1 MPRTDLTLTP
11 LEDRLTPVML
21 PDGFA
26 YSNFITGLS
35 NPTALQE
42 LPDGRFLIAQQGGEL
57 RIASADGATVGTALT
72 LTVDSAGERGLLG
85 VAIDPNFA
93 ANGFVYLYHT
103 VPDGGTAAHNRLSRF
118 TLVGNSID
126 AGSEQILVDLEPLN
140 PARTNHNGGA
150 LHFGSDGKL
159 YVAVG
164 ENANAALSQSPT
176 SRFGKIL
183 RYNPDGSIPPDNPT
197 AIDGLAGTT
206 QGEFR
211 AIFAAGLRN
220 PFTFDVDPATG
231 RIFVNDVGANT
242 FEEVNELAAG
252 RNFGWPTTEGD
263 FDATA
268 FPDFTRPLVAY
279 AHGAGNDKGFAV
291 TGGAF
296 YRPAVNQFPAEFV
309 GDYFYADFINNW
321 IRVYDTQS
329 KTDSLFAS
337 DLDDGRPV
345 DLDAARDGSL
355 LVLSRETGSVA
366 RIQFPAAG
374 TPRLAIGQGD
384 AVRVIAAATGA
395 ELRRIEP
402 RLDDIAFG
410 SGLRV
415 ATGDFTGDGVP
426 DTAVGTGL
434 GSTNLVAIYD
444 GATGSLVRKFSP
456 FEASF
461 GGGVYLAAGDVDGDG
476 RADLA
481 VSPDEGGGPRV
492 TVYRSADPDSVLS
505 DFFGIDDPAFR
516 GGARV
521 ALGDAT
527 GDGIADLV
535 VAAGF
540 QGGPRIAGYE
550 GGSVAAG
557 APARMFADFFAFEET
572 LRNGA
577 FVAIGDFDADG
588 KGDIVAGAGPNGGPR
603 VIVFSGAA
611 LIDSNETRFLSNF
624 FAADPNDRG
633 GVRVA
638 VADLDGDARADLAVG
653 TVQAFVP
660 SRAIFYRGADLVQ
673 DPSPS
678 AFRETTFPDLDFAGV
693 FVG

>member
-1 MPRTDLTLTP
+1 MPRVFLTVVP
-11 LEDRLTPVML
+11 LEDRLAPAVL

-26 YSNFITGLS
+26 ISSFIAGLS
-35 NPTALQE
+35 RPTALEE
-42 LPDGRFLIAQQGGEL
+42 LPDGRFLIAEQGGAL
-57 RIASADGATVGTALT
+57 RIASANGSTVGTALT
-72 LTVDSAGERGLLG
+72 LTVDSTGERGLLG
-85 VAIDPNFA
+85 VAIDPNFE
-93 ANGFVYLYHT
+93 ANGFVYLYRT
-103 VPDGGTAAHNRLSRF
+103 VPDVGTAAHNRLARF
-118 TLVGNSID
+118 TLVGDAIA
-126 AGSEQILVDLEPLN
+126 AGSEQVLVDLEPLD
-140 PARTNHNGGA
+140 PTRTNHNGGA
-150 LHFGSDGKL
+150 LHFGVDGKL
-159 YVAVG
+159 YLAVG
-164 ENANAALSQSPT
+164 ENSNTALAQSAT

-183 RYNPDGSIPPDNPT
+183 RYNPDGSIPADNPAT
-197 AIDGLAGTT
+197 IAGLAGSP
-206 QGEFR
+206 QGVFR
-211 AIFAAGLRN
+211 AIYAAGLRN
-220 PFTFDVDPATG
+220 PFTFDVDSATG
-231 RIFVNDVGANT
+231 RIFVNDVGANA

-252 RNFGWPTTEGD
+252 RNFGWPATEGD
-263 FDATA
+263 FNAAA
-268 FPDFTRPLVAY
+268 FPNFTRPLVAY
-279 AHGAGNDKGFAV
+279 AHGAGTDRGFAV

-296 YRPAVNQFPAEFV
+296 YRPASQTFPSEFA

-321 IRVYDTQS
+321 IRVYDVDS

-355 LVLSRETGSVA
+355 LVLSRETGSVS
-366 RIQFPAAG
+366 RIQFASAG
-374 TPRLAIGQGD
+374 GARLAIGQGVD
-384 AVRVIAAATGA
+384 VRVIDAATGA

-410 SGLRV
+410 NGPRV

-426 DTAVGTGL
+426 DTAVGTGR
-434 GSTNLVAIYD
+434 SFSNVVAIYD

-461 GGGVYLAAGDVDGDG
+461 GGGVFLAAGDVDGDG

-481 VSPDEGGGPRV
+481 VSPDEGGGSRV
-492 TVYRSADPDSVLS
+492 RVLRSGDPAAVLA

-527 GDGIADLV
+527 GDGRADLV

-540 QGGPRIAGYE
+540 QGGPRIAGYD
-550 GGSVAAG
+550 GRSVAGG
-557 APARMFADFFAFEET
+557 APTRMFADFFAFEDT

-588 KGDIVAGAGPNGGPR
+588 KGDIAAGAGPNGGPR
-603 VIVFSGAA
+603 AIVFSGAA
-611 LIDSNETRFLSNF
+611 LLDSNAQRFLANF

-653 TVQAFVP
+653 TAQAFLP
-660 SRAIFYRGADLVQ
+660 SRAIFYRGADLAP
-673 DPSPS
+673 DSAPT
-678 AFRETTFPDLDFAGV
+678 AFRDTAFPDVDFTGV